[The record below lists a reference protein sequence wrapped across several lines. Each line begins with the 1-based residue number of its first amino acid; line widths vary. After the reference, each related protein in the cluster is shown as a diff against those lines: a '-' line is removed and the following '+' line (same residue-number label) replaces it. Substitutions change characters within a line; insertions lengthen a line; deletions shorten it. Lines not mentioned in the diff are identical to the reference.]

1 MPTWGPLM
9 TCAGIWISSHEA
21 FGLGKQFP
29 KSLQTGDTACAGSVG
44 QGIPDFAAV
53 VENPSDPALKTHKL
67 SGRLSGLW
75 ACWVEYDCR
84 IIFASKQ
91 DPVKQEQLILLVD
104 IGTHDE
110 VY

>member
-53 VENPSDPALKTHKL
+53 GREPVRSGSENPQIERPPERFMGML
-67 SGRLSGLW
+67 
-75 ACWVEYDCR
+75 
-84 IIFASKQ
+84 
-91 DPVKQEQLILLVD
+91 QL
-104 IGTHDE
+104 
-110 VY
+110 